1 MSVDDRRGAH
11 TQKDFFDTH
20 GHRSNMDGRDGR
32 LSDLHGVVFIQ
43 LESSD
48 WENIHGLLYPIFHSR
63 CGLFYGLHAH
73 ISIFE
78 VPISSF
84 PFPNPG
90 FSVEMG
96 DEDTWFPFSDPRV
109 SINTVDEKTA
119 YSLSLPVPILVIQI
133 PYYADIGTNR
143 PYTACRT
150 ADAEGAGTPGGEDCA
165 LGL

>member
-78 VPISSF
+78 VPISCADVSTLGWENRQEYVRVF
-84 PFPNPG
+84 HSRTQGSPLKWETKILG
-90 FSVEMG
+90 FH
-96 DEDTWFPFSDPRV
+96 
-109 SINTVDEKTA
+109 
-119 YSLSLPVPILVIQI
+119 SLTQESPL
-133 PYYADIGTNR
+133 TR
-143 PYTACRT
+143 
-150 ADAEGAGTPGGEDCA
+150 
-165 LGL
+165 